1 MNKLKNSIQSIL
13 GVGEIHFFWKG
24 RVALYS
30 LLKSCGVKDVDE
42 VILPAFT
49 CVVVPNAIKYL
60 GAIPVYVDI
69 ERDSM
74 CASMESIRHAIT
86 EKTKVIVC
94 QNTFG
99 LSYQLEE
106 IVSLA
111 KENNITTIEDCTHGF
126 GGLYKEKPNG
136 TWCDAS
142 FFSTQW
148 NKPFSTGVGGFSL
161 VNSKERFPNFTKI
174 AEACVAPS
182 FKEKAVLW
190 FLLFARRVLLRD
202 WNYWKL
208 VQLYRWMS
216 KLGILV
222 GSSKSEELSGT
233 DMPSSYLMKMS
244 GIQYNAGNFA
254 LKEFSE
260 INKKRKRNANAYGE
274 WLKNQ
279 DKYYVLEKYQEDHL
293 FLKYPILTD
302 NRDQLFVSAEKEEVP
317 LGDWFLSPIHPVV
330 GQFEKWDLDI
340 NRFNNAKYLSQRV
353 VNLPTDVDDINK
365 VLSFLETHK
374 DLLI

>member
-1 MNKLKNSIQSIL
+1 MNKFKNSIQSIL
-13 GVGEIHFFWKG
+13 GAGEIHFFWKG

-30 LLKSCGVKDVDE
+30 LLKSCGVKDGDE

-60 GAIPVYVDI
+60 GATPVYVDI

-86 EKTKVIVC
+86 DKTKAIVC

-99 LSYQLEE
+99 LSYQLED

-126 GGLYKEKPNG
+126 GGLYKGKPNG

-174 AEACVAPS
+174 AEDCIAPS

-190 FLLFARRVLLRD
+190 FLLFTRKKFLRD

-208 VQLYRWMS
+208 VQLYRRMS

-244 GIQYNAGNFA
+244 GVQYNAGNFA

-260 INKKRKRNANAYGE
+260 RNKKRKRNANAYGE
-274 WLKNQ
+274 WLKNH

-293 FLKYPILTD
+293 FLKYPVLTD
-302 NRDQLFVSAEKEEVP
+302 NRDQLFLSAEKEEVP

-330 GQFEKWDLDI
+330 DQFEKWDLDI
-340 NRFNNAKYLSQRV
+340 NRYNNAKYLSQRV
-353 VNLPTDVDDINK
+353 VNLPTDVDDVNK